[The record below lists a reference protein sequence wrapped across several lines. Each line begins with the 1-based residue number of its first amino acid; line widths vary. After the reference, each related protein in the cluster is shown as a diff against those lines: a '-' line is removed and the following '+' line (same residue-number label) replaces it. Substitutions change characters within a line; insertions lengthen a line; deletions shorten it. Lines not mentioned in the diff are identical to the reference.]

1 MYNLTPTQ
9 KALLRSLV
17 EKVRAKQM
25 PEEFTFI
32 WGLEGT
38 FLHYDGA
45 AGFHPTPE
53 VTKSALTYL
62 LPTISSTFALTP
74 EINLALPRAAHS
86 QARLMRRLIRISRLP
101 ISLCLSPDTAG
112 GHHCFRY
119 WAKTSLFAYSWSG
132 SSRPETMGFSRSD
145 GGSHP

>member
-1 MYNLTPTQ
+1 MYNRTPTQ

-45 AGFHPTPE
+45 AR
-53 VTKSALTYL
+53 
-62 LPTISSTFALTP
+62 ISSYA
-74 EINLALPRAAHS
+74 
-86 QARLMRRLIRISRLP
+86 
-101 ISLCLSPDTAG
+101 
-112 GHHCFRY
+112 
-119 WAKTSLFAYSWSG
+119 
-132 SSRPETMGFSRSD
+132 
-145 GGSHP
+145 